1 MNPAEIMMDPTLAK
15 QLQDEKTEADNM
27 AQTAFPDEG
36 DDF

>member
-1 MNPAEIMMDPTLAK
+1 MNPAEIMMDPQLAQQIQK
-15 QLQDEKTEADNM
+15 ETNEANNM